1 MNNEQYE
8 NLISLMKE
16 ALKFYA
22 NSDNYYPSAEFE
34 LSSMLKD
41 SGSQARFALKKC
53 DDLEKQL
60 QEMVDDF
67 EKELLNMDNDE
78 DIDSNLVNQILK
90 DMKKLKDVNENI

>member
-22 NSDNYYPSAEFE
+22 DKGNYSGAMGTIAPIDSDEY
-34 LSSMLKD
+34 
-41 SGSQARFALKKC
+41 GSQARFALKKC

-78 DIDSNLVNQILK
+78 DVDSNLVNQILM
-90 DMKKLKDVNENI
+90 DIKKLKDVNENI